1 MSNEIIKK
9 KAEAVQNILSS
20 KSHEKS
26 AETSLMQKLKN
37 RNRVLLIDISGSMLD
52 RVSQESTKWSIM
64 NNIVKDIVGFR
75 KFVFNDNCIEL
86 SENQRMPLAWA
97 GTAMHRAFDEI
108 KSKGLK
114 EIILVTD

>member
-1 MSNEIIKK
+1 MSDEIIKRK
-9 KAEAVQNILSS
+9 VDKVNQILST

-37 RNRVLLIDISGSMLD
+37 RNKVLLIDVSLSMGE
-52 RVSQESTKWSIM
+52 QINTESTKWSIM
-64 NNIVKDIVGFR
+64 QNVLNDIVRFR
-75 KFVFNDNCIEL
+75 RFAFSDNCIEL
-86 SENQRMPLAWA
+86 SENQKLPRPWA

-114 EIILVTD
+114 EIILV